1 MLKHI
6 KELEK
11 RSNKGRTEYIKNY
24 LKLAGVSF
32 KIQKFRQRILNGE
45 NIIITDFCKQDDRAQ
60 LLLTAHTN
68 KYFSS
73 PGANDNASGVAVLL
87 NVIDQLK
94 ILNLNNGSN
103 IKIVFFDHEDGLAY
117 IDGSTFYVNNTDL
130 SKIKFV
136 LNLDMVGAGNTVVI
150 CPKITNNNGSNP
162 YVNYL
167 LKYLTQKQITY
178 FSFDLP
184 PLLVGDHVPFVKNG
198 VPTITLSMMPERD
211 LGHLKKVLDS
221 SKLSQ
226 LVESLITRFN
236 RKKHPMFI
244 MRHRH
249 NDWDTSEY
257 IDKLSLK
264 LCKKIVMDVIKFHRG
279 RSNN

>member
-11 RSNKGRTEYIKNY
+11 RPNKGRTEYIKNY
-24 LKLAGVSF
+24 LKSAGISF
-32 KIQKFRQRILNGE
+32 EVQKFRQRVLNGE
-45 NIIITDFCKQDDRAQ
+45 NIVITDFCKQDDQAQ

-94 ILNLNNGSN
+94 ALNLDNNSN
-103 IKIVFFDHEDGLAY
+103 TKIIFFDHEDGLAY

-136 LNLDMVGAGNTVVI
+136 LNLDMVGAGNTVVT
-150 CPKITNNNGSNP
+150 CPKNTDDNRSNP

-167 LKYLTQKQITY
+167 LKHLTQKQIKY

-184 PLLVGDHVPFVKNG
+184 PLLVEDHVPFVKNG
-198 VPTITLSMMPERD
+198 VPAISLSMMPERD
-211 LGHLKKVLDS
+211 LGHLKKILNS
-221 SKLSQ
+221 SKLNQ
-226 LVESLITRFN
+226 LVESLIMRFH

-257 IDKLSLK
+257 IDELSLE
-264 LCKKIVMDVIKFHRG
+264 LCKKIVMEMIKFHRG
-279 RSNN
+279 RSK

>member
-11 RSNKGRTEYIKNY
+11 RSNQGRTEYIKNY

-32 KIQKFRQRILNGE
+32 EIQKFRQRILNGE
-45 NIIITDFCKQDDRAQ
+45 NIIITDFCKQDDQAQ

-73 PGANDNASGVAVLL
+73 PGANDNASGVVVLL

-94 ILNLNNGSN
+94 ALNLDNSLNT
-103 IKIVFFDHEDGLAY
+103 KIVFFDHEDGLAY
-117 IDGSTFYVNNTDL
+117 IDGSTYFVNHTDS
-130 SKIKFV
+130 SKISFV
-136 LNLDMVGAGNTVVI
+136 FNLDGVGVGNAATI
-150 CPKITNNNGSNP
+150 SPKITESTVSI
-162 YVNYL
+162 YTNYILEL
-167 LKYLTQKQITY
+167 LKKLDIKY

-184 PLLVGDHVPFVKNG
+184 PLLIEDHIPFTDKNVPAISFN
-198 VPTITLSMMPERD
+198 LMPEGD
-211 LGHLKKVLDS
+211 LDYLINMERKSSLLKLKEVLWYRG
-221 SKLSQ
+221 
-226 LVESLITRFN
+226 IN

-249 NDWDTSEY
+249 NDWDISEY
-257 IDKLSLK
+257 IDKLSLE